1 MKINRL
7 FYNYNTICCLVFL
20 IIGLILIIAI
30 KNYPIGDF
38 GNYYYGSK
46 IYLEGNFTIENYKSI
61 AHFNNQINTLMN
73 HFNR

>member
-46 IYLEGNFTIENYKSI
+46 IYLEGNFTIENYYYCLLWDRSI
-61 AHFNNQINTLMN
+61 YSSVVG
-73 HFNR
+73 